1 MSNESLTKV
10 DRVSLLFADLV
21 GWNMLNMYG
30 IRMEY
35 AWNIVF
41 FPMVLNAARL
51 IPQ

>member
-1 MSNESLTKV
+1 MLNESLTKLE
-10 DRVSLLFADLV
+10 RVSLLFSDLV
-21 GWNMLNMYG
+21 GWNMWNMYG
-30 IRMEY
+30 IRVEY